1 MNSDEPLDLYMV
13 YLYPNPDGKYL
24 GDSELPFMFEFYA
37 NDARHA
43 MEQYMDDEC
52 LLSSEID
59 IARVEIKQV
68 DPFYN
73 HEGYDAYQA
82 EKLNRN
88 LDKAEEFARRANEQ
102 LDGWNE

>member
-43 MEQYMDDEC
+43 LEQYMDDEC
-52 LLSSEID
+52 LLSPEID
-59 IARVEIKQV
+59 ISRVEIKQV

-73 HEGYDAYQA
+73 ED
-82 EKLNRN
+82 L
-88 LDKAEEFARRANEQ
+88 EQ
-102 LDGWNE
+102 LDRLFDK

>member
-1 MNSDEPLDLYMV
+1 
-13 YLYPNPDGKYL
+13 
-24 GDSELPFMFEFYA
+24 
-37 NDARHA
+37 

-59 IARVEIKQV
+59 ISKVEIKQV

-73 HEGYDAYQA
+73 HEGYDVYQA

-88 LDKAEEFARRANEQ
+88 LDKAAADRKNE
-102 LDGWNE
+102 

>member
-1 MNSDEPLDLYMV
+1 
-13 YLYPNPDGKYL
+13 
-24 GDSELPFMFEFYA
+24 MFEFWA

-59 IARVEIKQV
+59 ISRVEIKQV

-73 HEGYDAYQA
+73 EDI
-82 EKLNRN
+82 EKYN
-88 LDKAEEFARRANEQ
+88 
-102 LDGWNE
+102 DGFLPEAP